1 MEIAGTRNPR
11 RKARYSGSPGGNQ
24 DHQPGRTGLRSAYR
38 RAFPACSGP
47 VCVTFMRGRAANDP
61 PGPADNRGLLSRSG
75 RCILPA
81 ICPVCSPACRSL
93 VRPFERPRSHGPR
106 TNSPAGSIDSQAGP
120 ALMPRAR
127 CISRRCLLDLCER
140 SPLTAGN
147 GASPASVNK
156 VRPAAARRSAATAV
170 RREVRQ
176 ARSCSGPWPPWVSWI
191 SAGQEVGVPAG
202 CATPTPTAGAAGAA
216 ARPRPGWAS
225 GLATRRRVR
234 TSALRRRTVMPF
246 P

>member
-1 MEIAGTRNPR
+1 MNPGAARPVSRVAVSAARKGAESDEETGVRRGHARPDRPRLHADGARIRQARGGGPPGARTLVPDGTRDVPGPEAAAVCAGASGELIRSRHPGAEFAPGQLAGMEIAGTRNPR

-61 PGPADNRGLLSRSG
+61 PGPADNRGLLARSG

-127 CISRRCLLDLCER
+127 
-140 SPLTAGN
+140 A
-147 GASPASVNK
+147 
-156 VRPAAARRSAATAV
+156 SAADV
-170 RREVRQ
+170 F
-176 ARSCSGPWPPWVSWI
+176 WI
-191 SAGQEVGVPAG
+191 YAKGH
-202 CATPTPTAGAAGAA
+202 
-216 ARPRPGWAS
+216 R
-225 GLATRRRVR
+225 
-234 TSALRRRTVMPF
+234 
-246 P
+246 